1 MGAETNFPDHPLFGG
16 VSKIYMKEV
25 APISLYGKALP
36 VLKNDDGAV
45 FIAEAHYGKGYVL
58 AVGDPW
64 LYNEY
69 IGHSRLT
76 PDFDNNRAAEN
87 LVKLLLRNAAGGR
100 D

>member
-1 MGAETNFPDHPLFGG
+1 
-16 VSKIYMKEV
+16 MKEV
-25 APISLYGKALP
+25 APITLAGKASS
-36 VLKNDDGAV
+36 VLKNDDGSI
-45 FIAEAHYGKGYVL
+45 FIAETNFGKGYVM

-76 PDFDNNRAAEN
+76 VDFENGKAANN
-87 LVKLLLRNAAGGR
+87 LVKLLLGKVKNKHT

>member
-1 MGAETNFPDHPLFGG
+1 M
-16 VSKIYMKEV
+16 
-25 APISLYGKALP
+25 
-36 VLKNDDGAV
+36 
-45 FIAEAHYGKGYVL
+45 

-76 PDFDNNRAAEN
+76 VDFENGKAANN
-87 LVKLLLRNAAGGR
+87 LVKLLLGKVKNKHT